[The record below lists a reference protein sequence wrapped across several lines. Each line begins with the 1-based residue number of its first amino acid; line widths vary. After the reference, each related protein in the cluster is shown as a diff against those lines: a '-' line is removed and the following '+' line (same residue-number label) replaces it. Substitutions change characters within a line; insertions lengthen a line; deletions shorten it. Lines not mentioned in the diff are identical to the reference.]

1 VLCCHQSAA
10 QNLNV
15 MAANKSFDNVK
26 KFEYLRTTQT
36 DQDYIHEKNEEQIKL
51 GQFLLPFVSETFVF
65 LTPM

>member
-1 VLCCHQSAA
+1 
-10 QNLNV
+10 